1 MNINNKAFNLI
12 KQIKAISQIG
22 LTYSSDDYNLSRYKE
37 LENISNELH
46 ALLTGI
52 PIEEL
57 SNFYLNGKE
66 YPTPKTDIRAVIFN
80 DRHEILL
87 VKEHTD
93 HKWSLPGG
101 WADIGLSPKETAVNE
116 VAEETGF
123 IVRPKKLLAVLDK
136 KYYPHPPELEYVYK
150 YFIECTIEGG
160 EITKAHDITEVSFF
174 SQDSIPVLSEERVL
188 KYQIDLMFEFHYNP
202 HKETIFD

>member
-1 MNINNKAFNLI
+1 MNINNEGFNLI

-37 LENISNELH
+37 LENISYKLH
-46 ALLTGI
+46 LLFTGI

-57 SNFYLNGKE
+57 ENFYLNKKE

-80 DRHEILL
+80 DQHEILL
-87 VKEHTD
+87 VKEQTNQ
-93 HKWSLPGG
+93 KWSLPGG

-116 VAEETGF
+116 VAEETGL
-123 IVRPKKLLAVLDK
+123 IVKPKKLLAVLDK
-136 KYYPHPPELEYVYK
+136 KYYPHPSELEYVYK
-150 YFIECTIEGG
+150 YFIECSIEGG

-174 SQDSIPVLSEERVL
+174 NQNSIPTVSEERVL
-188 KYQIDLMFEFHYNP
+188 KSQIDLMFEFHYNP
-202 HKETIFD
+202 DKETIFD